1 MAMKYL
7 KLGMNRDYYSVAFKR
22 YRSEFLK
29 QYLGYGLTAVIA
41 VPALIWLIGKIRD
54 RKNTGRKGG
63 TGK

>member
-7 KLGMNRDYYSVAFKR
+7 KLGMNREYYSVAFKR

-41 VPALIWLIGKIRD
+41 VPVLIALVNKLRD
-54 RKNTGRKGG
+54 RTESRRKGG